1 MIIITQEITNL
12 NAQEP
17 NKCKTE
23 LHLLNFLE
31 ADSQLLTSMEF
42 VYI

>member
-12 NAQEP
+12 NAQRP

-23 LHLLNFLE
+23 LHLLNFSE
-31 ADSQLLTSMEF
+31 ADSQQSTSMEF
-42 VYI
+42 VHI